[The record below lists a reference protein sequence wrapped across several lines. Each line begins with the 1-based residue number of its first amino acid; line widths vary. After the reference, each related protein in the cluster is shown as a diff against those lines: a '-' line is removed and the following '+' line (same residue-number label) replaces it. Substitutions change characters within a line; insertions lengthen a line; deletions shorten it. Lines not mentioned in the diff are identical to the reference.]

1 MKPFHKKTIV
11 RIDGSAQWLLARDP
25 DSGELVATC
34 PGLNLT
40 AVGDT
45 MAQLVE
51 GIEQSICLLLESL
64 LAHGELEAFLL
75 RNGWTLMNGAPA
87 PGQKRV
93 RFDLPFEIQK
103 VGSQELVHAH

>member
-1 MKPFHKKTIV
+1 MNPFQKPTLV
-11 RIDGSAQWLLARDP
+11 RIDGSARWLLARDP

-34 PGLNLT
+34 PALNLT
-40 AVGDT
+40 AVGET
-45 MAQLVE
+45 MGELVE

-64 LAHGELEAFLL
+64 VEHGELEAFLL
-75 RNGWTLMNGAPA
+75 RNGWTLLNGAA
-87 PGQKRV
+87 PTGHRKV